1 MDKNFHKEFTKCPNC
16 GSGQRFCE
24 QLGQELKDRG
34 LARPGWTFSYD
45 VRSGMVIDAN
55 FTQTRMFAGA
65 TLPGFAIAIDICMDC
80 GTLYAVRLN
89 RLDGKV
95 KPMPKQGH
103 PIVPPTNNPRFS

>member
-103 PIVPPTNNPRFS
+103 PIVLPTNNPRFS